1 MAFLWSIPAITEVWT
16 AQMHA
21 KHEIGTLQV
30 AFYVS
35 ASYSV
40 VIKTVVGE
48 TAIFRKELMTA
59 ILE

>member
-1 MAFLWSIPAITEVWT
+1 
-16 AQMHA
+16 MHA

>member
-1 MAFLWSIPAITEVWT
+1 
-16 AQMHA
+16 MHA
-21 KHEIGTLQV
+21 KNEIGTLQV
-30 AFYVS
+30 AFYGS

-40 VIKTVVGE
+40 VIETVVGE